1 MKKILALILV
11 IVMIASCFAGCKG
24 KSVTIGYTE
33 NKPWIY
39 EDEKTGELVGF
50 DVELAKAVFKE
61 MGYSVTFKKIE
72 ADKDIFAELNS
83 GEIDCI
89 WNGLTAADATGQT
102 NMEFSYDYA
111 VKDDIRYT
119 VGFVLGNKLVDG
131 VNNTLKKLAE
141 DGFTTDLAKKYKKDN
156 IEAIVDFSA
165 ASASGIV
172 VGYVN
177 NNVPLSYKDAE
188 NNLVGFDVELAK
200 AVYEGLGYTVTFK
213 EISMD
218 QKYSNL
224 DSGMVD
230 CIWSGFPYG
239 GVDSDGV
246 AHTERAAFSF
256 KYLQKR
262 QVIVVRK
269 DSGIKAVADLA
280 DKVGCAYAGSAGE
293 EYLLTLGCATPY
305 GLDTEQECLDAVN
318 YGVYDCNFAVVDELV
333 AKAYCTEEMNPD
345 VMILE
350 GPAYEYGYYAVPFL
364 KWKNKEDNKDAL
376 VNKVNEQLEKLA
388 ADGTIA
394 KLAEKYGL
402 SDAVITDFAD
412 QKK

>member
-33 NKPWIY
+33 GKPWIY
-39 EDEKTGELVGF
+39 EDEETGALVGF
-50 DVELAKAVFKE
+50 DVALAKAVFEE

-72 ADKDIFAELNS
+72 ADSDIFAELNS
-83 GEIDCI
+83 GKIDCI
-89 WNGLTAADATGQT
+89 WSGLTTEAAAAET
-102 NMEFSYDYA
+102 NIEFSYDYA
-111 VKDDIRYT
+111 IKDDIRYV
-119 VGFVLGNKLVDG
+119 VGFVLGSKLVDG
-131 VNNTLKKLAE
+131 VNNALKKLAE
-141 DGFTTDLAKKYKKDN
+141 EGFTTDLAKKHKG
-156 IEAIVDFSA
+156 IEAIIDFSA

-177 NNVPLSYKDAE
+177 NNAPLSYKDAE

-246 AHTERAAFSF
+246 AHTERATFSF

-269 DSGIKAVADLA
+269 DSGIKTVADLA
-280 DKVGCAYAGSAGE
+280 DKIGCAYAGSAGE

-318 YGVYDCNFAVVDELV
+318 YGVYDCNFAVVDEMV

-364 KWKNKEDNKDAL
+364 KWKNKADDKEAL

-388 ADGTIA
+388 KDGTIA